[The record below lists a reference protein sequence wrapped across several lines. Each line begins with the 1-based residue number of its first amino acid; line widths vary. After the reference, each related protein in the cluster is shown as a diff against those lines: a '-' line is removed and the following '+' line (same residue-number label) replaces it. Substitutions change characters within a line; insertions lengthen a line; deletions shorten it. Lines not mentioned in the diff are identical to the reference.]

1 MGRYSRGGRPAA
13 PGSGGPAGMGMGM
26 GMGMPKGGGGMP
38 AAWKGVSVSLGA
50 MVRRFGGD
58 GGVGWGGEGRRG
70 V

>member
-1 MGRYSRGGRPAA
+1 
-13 PGSGGPAGMGMGM
+13 MGM